1 MLICNFEMMKKQLS
15 HKTHFIARYTVEG
28 IPRTSFFSRDE
39 YSEAAAEK
47 ELKDNGVQNF
57 LFVMEP
63 YEPVAVGE
71 NGMLFRGE
79 VGFDI
84 TTEILLPHLQD
95 GKEIILDSFGG
106 SLWEGWRLYD
116 TVKALGTNPS
126 IGIIGTCASAATLL
140 LLATENRWSTEN
152 SRLLIH
158 NPWALAVGDDDEML
172 SEGGNLREEKN
183 RIANLYSKVSG
194 KSVDELLALMKEER
208 FMTSDEMLAYNFITK
223 IRGDLSINNNNLKN
237 KEMNK
242 EEIRDALAEQEK
254 NLLGQIK
261 SWFKGAPK
269 AAIFQDVNGVDLDF
283 GEAVETI
290 EQIEVGMTAT
300 VDGGPAEGEFVLSN
314 GSTYV
319 FVAGEVTEIIIPEG
333 EDLETENAALK
344 QELETLKAK
353 NTLNV
358 SEVKNLKSEI
368 EKTRADALK
377 SLNKVKS
384 DFDIF
389 KNKFSDGAPS
399 ANVPSGDEPK
409 PEGFVFK
416 RK

>member
-1 MLICNFEMMKKQLS
+1 MMKKQLS
-15 HKTHFIARYTVEG
+15 HKTHFIARYTVDG
-28 IPRTSFFSRDE
+28 ISRTSFFSRDE
-39 YSEAAAEK
+39 YSKADAEK
-47 ELKDNGVQNF
+47 NLKDKGIQNF
-57 LFVMEP
+57 LFFMEP
-63 YEPVAVGE
+63 YEPVAFGE
-71 NGMLFRGE
+71 NGILFRGE
-79 VGFDI
+79 IGFDI
-84 TTEILLPHLQD
+84 TTEILLPYLQD
-95 GKEIILDSFGG
+95 GKEIVMDSFGG
-106 SLWEGWRLYD
+106 SLWEGWRLHD

-158 NPWALAVGDDDEML
+158 NPWASVVGDDDEML
-172 SEGGNLREEKN
+172 SEGSNLKQEKN
-183 RIANLYSKVSG
+183 RIVNLYSKVSG

-242 EEIRDALAEQEK
+242 EEIKDALAEQEK
-254 NLLGQIK
+254 NLLGHIK

-269 AAIFQDVNGVDLDF
+269 AAVFQDVNGVDLDF
-283 GEAVETI
+283 GEAVETL

-300 VDGGPAEGEFVLSN
+300 VDGEPADGEVVLSN
-314 GSTYV
+314 GYTYV
-319 FVAGEVTEIIIPEG
+319 FVAGEVTEIIIPE
-333 EDLETENAALK
+333 EDDLETENAALK
-344 QELETLKAK
+344 QELEMLKAK

-368 EKTRADALK
+368 GKIRADTLK

-399 ANVPSGDEPK
+399 ANVPSVDEPK
-409 PEGFVFK
+409 PEGFIFK